1 MPSALRLVH
10 PRLRPRKPY
19 PLQNLNARARR
30 PAVLSASAM
39 ASGGGDLR
47 GMDPRK
53 VRARSSPSSRVVSR
67 VQPGIERVHHR
78 PGADPRDE
86 GAMTRLLARRATP
99 GTTMAN
105 STRGTRV
112 VSRYRARAR
121 RRAWTATSGET
132 REMGREG
139 LARARRPEANVP
151 RRGRG
156 EKERDTD
163 RRALKSNV
171 VTGAGSGD
179 AKRGERARARG

>member
-1 MPSALRLVH
+1 MPSALRLVR

-121 RRAWTATSGET
+121 RRAWTTTSGET
-132 REMGREG
+132 RETGREG
-139 LARARRPEANVP
+139 LARAASRGERPEA
-151 RRGRG
+151 RTR
-156 EKERDTD
+156 EKGTRH
-163 RRALKSNV
+163 
-171 VTGAGSGD
+171 
-179 AKRGERARARG
+179 

>member
-53 VRARSSPSSRVVSR
+53 VRARSSPSSRVLSR

-121 RRAWTATSGET
+121 RRAWTRWVERDS
-132 REMGREG
+132 
-139 LARARRPEANVP
+139 RARRPEANVP

-163 RRALKSNV
+163 RLRVKSNV

>member
-99 GTTMAN
+99 GTTMAK

-112 VSRYRARAR
+112 VLAISAIRRRERRVRWVERDSRAR
-121 RRAWTATSGET
+121 G
-132 REMGREG
+132 
-139 LARARRPEANVP
+139 VP
-151 RRGRG
+151 RRTSR
-156 EKERDTD
+156 
-163 RRALKSNV
+163 
-171 VTGAGSGD
+171 GAGEG
-179 AKRGERARARG
+179 KRNETLTVAR